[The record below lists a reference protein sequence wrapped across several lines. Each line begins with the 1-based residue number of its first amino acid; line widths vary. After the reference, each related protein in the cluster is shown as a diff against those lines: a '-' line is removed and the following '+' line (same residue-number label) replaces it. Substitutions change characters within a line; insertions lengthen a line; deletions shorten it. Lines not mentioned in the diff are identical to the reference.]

1 MKIVSLFIKR
11 LFDIISSGILI
22 ILLTPVWVIIA
33 ILIKKDSEGPI
44 LFKQGRR
51 TKDGKIFQMYKFRSM
66 VVNAEKMGTG
76 LFNYENDPRVTKIG
90 RKLRDSSLDEL
101 PQLFNIFKG
110 DMTVVGPRPCVTYEL
125 GDFDTLNKKYKKR
138 FQVKAGLTGLAQI
151 KGRNDISWDEKV
163 TYDNEYVDM
172 FNKFG
177 FLADIIIGI
186 ESVFKAFK
194 HNNIYENK
202 IDDSM
207 NDEESARAENAI
219 VLVISI
225 FLYGFIG
232 VITLIGITNIFNT
245 ITTNM
250 NLRKKEFAMLKSIGM
265 TKKEF
270 NRMIR
275 LESIFYGLKSLIVGI
290 PIGTILSYGMY
301 TVFRNNM
308 EMEYVLPYKSIV
320 MSIVF
325 VAVIIGIIMKYSMSK
340 INKQNVIET
349 IRNDNI

>member
-172 FNKFG
+172 FNKVG

-207 NDEESARAENAI
+207 NDEESAKAEEEEI
-219 VLVISI
+219 
-225 FLYGFIG
+225 
-232 VITLIGITNIFNT
+232 
-245 ITTNM
+245 
-250 NLRKKEFAMLKSIGM
+250 
-265 TKKEF
+265 
-270 NRMIR
+270 IR
-275 LESIFYGLKSLIVGI
+275 LAH
-290 PIGTILSYGMY
+290 
-301 TVFRNNM
+301 
-308 EMEYVLPYKSIV
+308 LP
-320 MSIVF
+320 
-325 VAVIIGIIMKYSMSK
+325 
-340 INKQNVIET
+340 
-349 IRNDNI
+349 D

>member
-11 LFDIISSGILI
+11 LFDIISSGVLI

-90 RKLRDSSLDEL
+90 RRLRDSSLDEL

-207 NDEESARAENAI
+207 NDEESARAEEEEI
-219 VLVISI
+219 
-225 FLYGFIG
+225 
-232 VITLIGITNIFNT
+232 
-245 ITTNM
+245 
-250 NLRKKEFAMLKSIGM
+250 
-265 TKKEF
+265 
-270 NRMIR
+270 IR
-275 LESIFYGLKSLIVGI
+275 LAH
-290 PIGTILSYGMY
+290 
-301 TVFRNNM
+301 
-308 EMEYVLPYKSIV
+308 LP
-320 MSIVF
+320 
-325 VAVIIGIIMKYSMSK
+325 
-340 INKQNVIET
+340 
-349 IRNDNI
+349 D